1 MGGDLTEDG
10 LPQHKIRP
18 AGAEGGIIASVTNSP
33 SFARSDELVAR
44 LRSGDLRALS
54 RAISIVEDG
63 AAGAAELLV
72 ACRSFPSRALRIGV
86 TGPPGAGKS
95 TLVDCLVRS
104 FREQGK
110 TVGVLA
116 VDPSSPYTGG
126 ALLGDRIRMQGY
138 AGDQGVYFRSMATR
152 GATGG
157 LTAAAAAVCE
167 VMEASGRQIVLIET
181 VGAGQAEIEIASLAD
196 VTMLVLVPGM
206 GDEVQSLKAGIME
219 IADIFVVNKADQDGA
234 DRAERE
240 IVAMQALGKQRPR
253 QGIEVWLP
261 PVVRTVAT
269 TGEGVDKLIAQI
281 ERFVAAG
288 PPSRRSAVA
297 KPIAGSVQSLMDHP
311 QLDHIGIA
319 VRSIAEAR
327 GFYASL
333 GIPTA
338 HEETVEHE
346 QVKTAMLPLG
356 GMRIELLE
364 PTAEDSTIGRFLA
377 KRGPGPHHLAIRLG
391 GIDALFDRLRAEG
404 VRLASDRIRTGAGG
418 HRYFFIHPAST
429 GGVLLEIVGD
439 SAEPDAPPTAGPA

>member
-1 MGGDLTEDG
+1 M
-10 LPQHKIRP
+10 PQHKIRP

-297 KPIAGSVQSLMDHP
+297 KPVAGSVQSLMDHP

-356 GMRIELLE
+356 GTRIELLE

>member
-1 MGGDLTEDG
+1 
-10 LPQHKIRP
+10 
-18 AGAEGGIIASVTNSP
+18 
-33 SFARSDELVAR
+33 
-44 LRSGDLRALS
+44 
-54 RAISIVEDG
+54 
-63 AAGAAELLV
+63 
-72 ACRSFPSRALRIGV
+72 
-86 TGPPGAGKS
+86 
-95 TLVDCLVRS
+95 
-104 FREQGK
+104 
-110 TVGVLA
+110 
-116 VDPSSPYTGG
+116 
-126 ALLGDRIRMQGY
+126 MQGY

-167 VMEASGRQIVLIET
+167 VMEAAGRQIVLIET

-196 VTMLVLVPGM
+196 VTLLVLVPGM

-219 IADIFVVNKADQDGA
+219 IADIFVVNKADLDGA

-269 TGEGVDKLIAQI
+269 TGEGVDKLIAEI

-288 PPSRRSAVA
+288 PPNRQSGAE
-297 KPIAGSVQSLMDHP
+297 KPVSGSSVQSLTDHP

-327 GFYASL
+327 GFYESL

-356 GMRIELLE
+356 GTRIELLE